1 MLNDSKQ
8 VLNYSAVAGGLL
20 LSFYI
25 IPYLLDPYNYRRRFS
40 GPWPASFTNAW
51 MSSVVKSGKAGEA
64 LLKLHKQYGPN
75 HISIADPEAL
85 EAVYKHGSGLLK
97 SDYYEMFKLGEHGI
111 FSTQDKTEHS
121 TMRRRLAHIFSPQN
135 ILSYEPRVRK
145 NIRKFV
151 TQWDLR
157 CQQAAE
163 GRSGFNWRSE
173 GGRAIL
179 NVCPQLAYLA
189 FDLIGD
195 LALGSPCGMI
205 EAQRDT
211 TRVAKSL
218 ETDAKTVDLPLI
230 EMFDRGTQ
238 SVSSLAVYPW
248 WAQTAMLLLPWNLFG
263 LFVARNLVGFSAA
276 ALNQKLQRT
285 QGGGNNKEGA
295 DMVDKLLEARDEHGN
310 PLPKKV
316 LVVETFGM
324 LFAGSDTTSNSLSAM
339 CFYLAKYP
347 QTQRKL
353 QAELDEHVPLISE
366 SQDEDSSSTPDPVV
380 TYQRIKDLPVNACLK
395 ETMRLHSTVG
405 VGLPRV
411 VPPGKSIT
419 IAGQT
424 FKAGSTI
431 SVPSFVTNR
440 ASIWGQDAEDFRPER
455 WLEDTNGTFGKYY
468 SPFSFGAR
476 ACIGRNLAV
485 MDMLLIAA
493 TMFRRYDIQ
502 LAHADVKPT
511 IRDSFIRQVYDCD
524 VSIKHRGD

>member
-1 MLNDSKQ
+1 M
-8 VLNYSAVAGGLL
+8 LNYSAVAGGLL
-20 LSFYI
+20 LSFYV
-25 IPYLLDPYNYRRRFS
+25 IPYLLDPHNYRRRFS

-51 MSSVVKSGKAGEA
+51 MSSVVKSGKSGEA
-64 LLKLHKQYGPN
+64 LLELHKQYGTFVRIGPN

-111 FSTQDKTEHS
+111 FSTQDKSEHS

-135 ILSYEPRVRK
+135 ILSYEPRVRN
-145 NIRKFV
+145 NIRRFV

-173 GGRAIL
+173 GGCAIL
-179 NVCPQLAYLA
+179 NVCPQIAYLA

-195 LALGSPCGMI
+195 LTLGSPFGMI

-218 ETDAKTVDLPLI
+218 EADAKTVDLPLI

-263 LFVARNLVGFSAA
+263 LFAARNLIGFSAA

-285 QGGGNNKEGA
+285 DGAGNSKQGA

-310 PLPKKV
+310 PLPKQV
-316 LVVETFGM
+316 LIVETFGM

-339 CFYLAKYP
+339 CFYLAKHP
-347 QTQRKL
+347 RTQRKL
-353 QAELDEHVPLISE
+353 QAELDEHVPLKSGR
-366 SQDEDSSSTPDPVV
+366 QDEDSNATPDPVV
-380 TYQRIKDLPVNACLK
+380 TYQSVKDLPYLNACLK
-395 ETMRLHSTVG
+395 ETLRLHSTVG

-411 VPPGKSIT
+411 VPAGKSIT

-424 FKAGSTI
+424 FEAGCTM

-440 ASIWGQDAEDFRPER
+440 ANVWGQDAEDFRPER
-455 WLEDTNGTFGKYY
+455 WLEDTNGMFGKYY
-468 SPFSFGAR
+468 SPFSFGTR
-476 ACIGRNLAV
+476 ACIGRNLAI

-493 TMFRRYDIQ
+493 TIFRRYDIQ
-502 LAHADVKPT
+502 LAHADVKVSLVFQ
-511 IRDSFIRQVYDCD
+511 SFLLVVC
-524 VSIKHRGD
+524 